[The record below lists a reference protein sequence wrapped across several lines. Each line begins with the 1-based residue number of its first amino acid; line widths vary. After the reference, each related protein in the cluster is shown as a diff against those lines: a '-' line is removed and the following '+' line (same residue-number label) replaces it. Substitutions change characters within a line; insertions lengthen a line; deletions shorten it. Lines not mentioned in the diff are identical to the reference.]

1 MMKPAVNVKAAMV
14 LCGLLASLAAC
25 QKPEGPAEKAGK
37 AVDQA
42 AEQVGQQVQKAG
54 ASIEDAAKGDKK

>member
-1 MMKPAVNVKAAMV
+1 MIKPAVKGAATAV

-25 QKPEGPAEKAGK
+25 QKPEGPAETAGK
-37 AVDQA
+37 NVDQA
-42 AEQVGQQVQKAG
+42 VGQLGQQVQKAG